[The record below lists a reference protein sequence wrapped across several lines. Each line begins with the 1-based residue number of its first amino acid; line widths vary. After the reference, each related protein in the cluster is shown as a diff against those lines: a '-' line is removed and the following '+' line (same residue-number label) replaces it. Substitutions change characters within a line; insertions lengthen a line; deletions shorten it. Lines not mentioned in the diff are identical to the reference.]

1 MPDRRASRLPF
12 FCDAMT
18 RQNIRLIASTALIA
32 SAVTIIALRWD
43 LLPGRRSRGVP
54 AAPPAVAAS
63 AAGKQPPL
71 SSDEEVNVRV
81 HGKVG
86 PGVVNITKIV
96 VEYDFFLT
104 PVASPGTGS
113 GVILDLDGHVLTN
126 QHVVDN
132 AQGGTVEVTLPDQT
146 QYHARVVGEDRQT
159 DLAVVKLVDAP
170 RDRLHPVPL
179 GDSVSLK
186 VGQKV
191 LAIGNP
197 LRLQNTLTVGIISSL
212 GRRIKTEGGD
222 LVENVIQTDAA
233 INPGNSG
240 GPLLNSAGEMIGIN
254 TAIFTLGGGSI
265 GLGFA
270 IPASTIRRIA
280 PELIR
285 HGRVIRPSLG
295 IDGYELSP
303 ELARALSLP
312 VTRGILVTRIIRG
325 GSADQAGIRGAS
337 QALLLYNARLL
348 VGGDVL
354 TEVEGKAV
362 SSLEE
367 LRLALEDRK
376 PGESVN
382 VTLYRGSTRMEK
394 SVQLSEP
401 QRQRGFRF

>member
-1 MPDRRASRLPF
+1 
-12 FCDAMT
+12 MT
-18 RQNIRLIASTALIA
+18 RQTLRLLVSAVLIS
-32 SAVTIIALRWD
+32 SAVTFIALRWD
-43 LLPGRRSRGVP
+43 FLPGFRSRGAP
-54 AAPPAVAAS
+54 AATPSLAA
-63 AAGKQPPL
+63 AAGAQPAL
-71 SSDEEVNVRV
+71 SPDEEVNVRV
-81 HGKVG
+81 YNKVG

-113 GVILDLDGHVLTN
+113 GIVLDLEGHVLTN

-132 AQGGTVEVTLPDQT
+132 AQGGTVEVTLPDQS
-146 QYHARVVGEDRQT
+146 QYHARVIGEDRQT
-159 DLAVVKLVDAP
+159 DLAVVKLVNAP
-170 RDRLHPVPL
+170 KDRLHPVQL
-179 GDSVSLK
+179 GDSAALK

-212 GRRIKTEGGD
+212 GRRIKTESGD

-270 IPASTIRRIA
+270 IPVSTIRRIV
-280 PELIR
+280 PELISD
-285 HGRVIRPSLG
+285 GRVIRPSLG
-295 IDGYELSP
+295 IDGYDLSP
-303 ELARALSLP
+303 ELARALDLP
-312 VTRGILVTRIIRG
+312 VSKGILVTRIVRG

-348 VGGDVL
+348 VGGDII
-354 TEVEGKAV
+354 TEVDGKQV
-362 SSLEE
+362 VSLEE
-367 LRLALEDRK
+367 LRLALENRK
-376 PGESVN
+376 PGDSVRIAI
-382 VTLYRGSTRMEK
+382 YRGSSRIEK
-394 SVQLSEP
+394 TVQLSDP
-401 QRQRGFRF
+401 QRQGGFRF

>member
-1 MPDRRASRLPF
+1 
-12 FCDAMT
+12 
-18 RQNIRLIASTALIA
+18 
-32 SAVTIIALRWD
+32 
-43 LLPGRRSRGVP
+43 
-54 AAPPAVAAS
+54 
-63 AAGKQPPL
+63 
-71 SSDEEVNVRV
+71 
-81 HGKVG
+81 
-86 PGVVNITKIV
+86 
-96 VEYDFFLT
+96 
-104 PVASPGTGS
+104 
-113 GVILDLDGHVLTN
+113 
-126 QHVVDN
+126 
-132 AQGGTVEVTLPDQT
+132 
-146 QYHARVVGEDRQT
+146 
-159 DLAVVKLVDAP
+159 
-170 RDRLHPVPL
+170 VPL
-179 GDSVSLK
+179 GDSGSLK